1 MNRRAGDSR
10 FQTPFSVAAVM
21 GYPLALPRNAG
32 RDGNSLTEMVNMSD
46 PAPRW
51 QFWIDVG
58 GTFTDCV
65 ARRPDGSL
73 VTYKLLS
80 TGVYKGAIA
89 DGSSPAEI
97 CDAERTRNPAGFF
110 DGFELTA
117 LRAGQ
122 VVDGPI
128 RVARFDAATGSLQ
141 LDRPLRAAIEPGMTY
156 ELDSGEE
163 APVTGVRWLLG
174 KRLDEPIGPVDVRLG
189 TTRGTNALLERQ
201 GAATALVTTAGFRDV
216 LRIAY
221 QNRPRLFDLAIRL
234 PTDLYAEVVELHERL
249 DAHGNVLLALDPAE
263 VRSKL
268 VPLRDRVA
276 SLAVCLLNSYR
287 NGEHEQLV
295 ERIAREIGFEQ
306 VSVSSRLSPLQKIV
320 ARGDTTVVDAYL
332 TPIIRD
338 YIASIA
344 AKIPAGSLKLM
355 TSAGSLVDAARF
367 VGKDSILSGPAGGVV
382 GYAHVARSA
391 GFERA
396 IGFDMGGTSTDVS
409 RFDGDYERRYEMEVN
424 DPKSGRGVRVV
435 APMLAIETVAAGGGS
450 ICWFDGQKPV
460 VGPRSAGANP
470 GPASYG
476 RGGPLT
482 VTDVNLFLGKVLP
495 HHFPFP
501 LDRAAVEARLDEL
514 IAAIDSATGQ
524 RYTREQLADGFT
536 AIANAN
542 MVAPIK
548 KISIARGYDAR
559 DYTLVSFGGAGAQH
573 ACAIARE
580 LGIRRILLNRLA
592 GVLSAFGIGMAD
604 VSKFGERAMGERYEG
619 RDRGAAS
626 ASQHERLNGLCDAM
640 AAELREQVIAEG
652 IAPHRVAPSRRLL
665 DLRYVG
671 QDSCITVAEPADGD
685 YRAEFERLHRQLYGF
700 TFPDRALEIQVV
712 RVEVRGETD
721 KPAAPRRAAPPYR
734 PTPHEVA
741 EAYFDGGYRR
751 TSVFLRDD
759 LAPGARIDGPA
770 IIAEPISTIVVEPG
784 WIAEVTETDDVL
796 LSEGLETGDGLGTDD
811 ERATSPAGGLRPA
824 GVLRSTDVDAI
835 QLELFNNHFAS
846 IAEQMGATLQKTS
859 LSTNVKERLDFSCAI
874 FTASGDLVVNA
885 PHIPVHLG
893 AMSECVKRLI
903 EDVPDM
909 RPGEVYVTND
919 PFRGGSHLPDVTV
932 VTPVFAED
940 RGPEHSESTTP
951 KPQPSILFFTASRAH
966 HAEIGGITPG
976 SMPPFSKSLAEEGA
990 LIRHFR
996 LVQSERSSEA
1006 ELSRLLT
1013 GGPYPSRSV
1022 HENIADINAQVAANQ
1037 VGVVQLL
1044 AMVERYGLDVV
1055 RAYMGHIQRA
1065 AENKMRRALAK
1076 IPLGE
1081 HRFCDTLDD
1090 GSPIAVTITVRHN
1103 DRDGRREGEAIV
1115 DFTGTGPVLAGN
1127 LNANSAIVSSAVIY
1141 CFRCL
1146 IDEAI
1151 PLNAGILAPIEI
1163 RLPASCLLNPPAD
1176 ADPKR
1181 CPAVVGGNVET
1192 SQRVV
1197 DVIFGALGVVAASQ
1211 GTMNNFIFGRS
1222 ASGGRP
1228 GFGYYET
1235 ICGGAGAGPGFAG
1248 ADAVHTHMTNTRL
1261 TDPEVLEARYPV
1273 RVRRFEIRRG
1283 SGGAGRFKGGDGII
1297 RAIEFIE
1304 PLEVSLL
1311 TSRRTTRPYGLAG
1324 AQPGAAGRNVLVRRA
1339 TGETEQLPGATHLR
1353 VEAGDVLEIR
1363 TPGGGGWGA
1372 APST

>member
-1 MNRRAGDSR
+1 
-10 FQTPFSVAAVM
+10 
-21 GYPLALPRNAG
+21 
-32 RDGNSLTEMVNMSD
+32 MSD
-46 PAPRW
+46 SAGRW

-65 ARRPDGSL
+65 ARRPDGS
-73 VTYKLLS
+73 VATYKLLS
-80 TGVYKGAIA
+80 TGVYKGVIA
-89 DGSSPAEI
+89 AESSAATILDPERRHDPA
-97 CDAERTRNPAGFF
+97 RFF
-110 DGFELTA
+110 DGFQFTA
-117 LRAGQ
+117 VRAGQ

-128 RVARFDAATGSLQ
+128 RVARFDAAAGTLQ
-141 LDRPLRAAIEPGMTY
+141 LDRPLRAARGPGMTY
-156 ELDSGEE
+156 ELASGED
-163 APVTGVRWLLG
+163 APVTGIRWLLG
-174 KRLDEPIGPVDVRLG
+174 KRLDEPVGPVEVRLG

-201 GAATALVTTAGFRDV
+201 GAATALVTTSGFRDV

-221 QNRPRLFDLAIRL
+221 QNRPRLFDLDIRL
-234 PTDLYAEVVELHERL
+234 PTDLYSEVVELNERM
-249 DAHGNVLLALDPAE
+249 DAGGNVLLPIDSSE
-263 VRSKL
+263 VRAKL
-268 VPLRDRVA
+268 APLKDCGIV
-276 SLAVCLLNSYR
+276 SLAVCLMNSYR
-287 NGEHEQLV
+287 NAAHERVV
-295 ERIAREIGFEQ
+295 ERIAHELGFEQ
-306 VSVSSRLSPLQKIV
+306 VSVSTRLSPLQKIV
-320 ARGDTTVVDAYL
+320 PRGDTTVVDAYL

-338 YIASIA
+338 YVASIA
-344 AKIPAGSLKLM
+344 AKIPDGSLKLM
-355 TSAGSLVDAARF
+355 TSAGSLADAGRF

-382 GYAHVARSA
+382 GYAHVARNA

-409 RFDGDYERRYEMEVN
+409 RFDGEYERRYEMEVN
-424 DPKSGRGVRVV
+424 DPTSGRGVRVV

-495 HHFPFP
+495 RHFPFP
-501 LDRAAVEARLDEL
+501 LDRAAVEARLDQL
-514 IAAIDSATGQ
+514 IDAIDLATGQ
-524 RYTREQLADGFT
+524 RYTREKLAAGFT

-580 LGIRRILLNRLA
+580 LGMRRILLNRLA

-604 VSKFGERAMGERYEG
+604 VSKFGERAIGERYEASN
-619 RDRGAAS
+619 GALQTG
-626 ASQHERLNGLCDAM
+626 QHARLNALCDEM
-640 AAELREQVIAEG
+640 AAELRQQVLAEG
-652 IAPHRVAPSRRLL
+652 IPPDRVARARRLL

-700 TFPDRALEIQVV
+700 TFPDRAIEIHAV

-721 KPAAPRRAAPPYR
+721 KPPVTRRAAAPHR
-734 PTPHEVA
+734 PAPNEFA
-741 EAYFDGGYRR
+741 EAYFDGRYWP
-751 TSVFLRDD
+751 TSVYLRDQ
-759 LAPGARIDGPA
+759 LAPGACIDGPA

-784 WIAEVTETDDVL
+784 WVAEVTETDDVL
-796 LSEGLETGDGLGTDD
+796 LTARDDNGHASGAGGAGCIVTDD
-811 ERATSPAGGLRPA
+811 SRE
-824 GVLRSTDVDAI
+824 VDAI

-932 VTPVFAED
+932 VTPVFTSELSADRSAGGRED
-940 RGPEHSESTTP
+940 S
-951 KPQPSILFFTASRAH
+951 LCFTASRAH

-976 SMPPFSKSLAEEGA
+976 SMPPFSKSLAEEGV

-996 LVQSERSSEA
+996 LVQSQRSSED
-1006 ELSRLLT
+1006 ELRRLLSD
-1013 GGPYPSRSV
+1013 GPHPSRSV
-1022 HENIADINAQVAANQ
+1022 HENIADVNAQVAANQ
-1037 VGVVQLL
+1037 IGVAQLL
-1044 AMVERYGLDVV
+1044 AMVDRYGIDVV
-1055 RAYMGHIQRA
+1055 RSYMRHIQRA

-1076 IPLGE
+1076 ISAGE

-1090 GSPIAVTITVRHN
+1090 GSPVVVTITVRHIE
-1103 DRDGRREGEAIV
+1103 RDDRREGEAIV
-1115 DFTGTGPVLAGN
+1115 DFAGTGPVLAGN

-1163 RLPASCLLNPPAD
+1163 RLPASCLLNPPSH
-1176 ADPKR
+1176 ADPSR

-1211 GTMNNFIFGRS
+1211 GTMNNFLFGRS
-1222 ASGGRP
+1222 ASGARS

-1283 SGGAGRFKGGDGII
+1283 SGGAGQCKGGDGII
-1297 RAIEFIE
+1297 RAIEFLE

-1311 TSRRTTRPYGLAG
+1311 TSRRTTRPYGLSGAESGAG
-1324 AQPGAAGRNVLVRRA
+1324 GRNVLVRRS
-1339 TGETEQLPGATHLR
+1339 TGRAEDLPGATHIR
-1353 VEAGDVLEIR
+1353 VDAGDVLEIH
-1363 TPGGGGWGA
+1363 TPGGGGWGKA
-1372 APST
+1372 SPM